1 MYHAHISND
10 LMHYTDTFINIIIKT
25 FLQFKGMVQLIFC
38 LVGATGPLQQHV
50 VVEHFA
56 SHPHVY

>member
-1 MYHAHISND
+1 MRKFV
-10 LMHYTDTFINIIIKT
+10 LKWHYTNTFVIIIIKT

-38 LVGATGPLQQHV
+38 SVSATGPLQQHVV